1 MLRFSD
7 ELHADTMKELLLM
20 DSPGSR
26 PFALPTGTVT
36 FLLTDIEGSSARW
49 DADPERMGPAV
60 SRHYT
65 LLDEAVVRHGGVR
78 PVEQGEGDSIVAAF
92 SRASDAIAAAVDAQ
106 RAIESE
112 LADEFRVRMA
122 IHTGEA
128 QLRDEGNYFGQAV
141 IRCARLRAL
150 GHGGQ
155 ILVSRTTAD
164 LGSDT
169 LPDGCELRDL
179 GEVRLRDLG
188 RREHVF
194 QLEHPDLPHGFAAL
208 RTLDSIPTNLPT
220 PLTSLIGREHELVE
234 LAGLLR
240 EHRLVTLT
248 GVGGAGKTRL
258 AMQVSADVVDS
269 FPDGVWWIE
278 LASLPS
284 GDRVTGAVLH
294 SSGGSQ
300 TPGAAAIDALV
311 ARLADRETL
320 IVLDNCE
327 HLLNA
332 CGDLVDTVL
341 RACPGVRVLATSREP
356 LGVPG
361 ELTWRI
367 PSLPLPPVGQPLA
380 PESVSAFDGVRLFIE
395 RARLARP
402 HWAITTENA
411 PAVADICQRLD
422 GIPLAIEL
430 AAARV
435 RQLSVEQVAAGLD
448 DRFRLLTGGAR
459 TLLPRQQTLEASIE
473 WSHELLDEDE
483 RSTFRSLGVFV
494 GGFTAEAADF
504 VASTA
509 DPTIDAYGVFELLSR
524 LVDKSLIVAS
534 DDGRY
539 RLLETMRSFALG
551 RARAAG
557 TLEAARDAHLAWAHA
572 EIERWGFPR
581 QILTPELDAT
591 LRTELGNIAAAL
603 EWSMRPSGTL
613 AIKLLRPLARGW
625 YEMGAF
631 SEAGD
636 WTLRLLDHT
645 AGDEL
650 QRAWVCA
657 EMVNIAVWVGH
668 REVIAGAMEA
678 FALADRIG
686 EPALTS
692 RAARAAMVNKSM
704 GEAAIEM
711 LRAGQRAARDADD
724 SSGVIELSL
733 GLSVALARAG
743 RPDEAAIA
751 LDEVDAM
758 MNWRLPLTTLAHA
771 VRTEIMFAKG
781 DLRGALVLALD
792 EPPVNLPAYGYLVLT
807 GVRCAAQLDDRR
819 ALHDLST
826 RAAVLSPFG
835 VPGVLRHVIQASV
848 AYASGDTAEAI
859 SLIQPLV
866 TTHFVHPSTLAEN
879 SVRIACDLASFVQ
892 EAELRDG
899 LLSTL
904 PRHTPIDSND
914 RLHDLIVRLRLDDV
928 EDRWAAAHEALAL
941 AQIRRN
947 RLDSIEAIEH
957 LAAVALTED
966 RLSLGLALLAAV
978 ETDRRVRG
986 EVWRW
991 PARAAMVT
999 ALVAD
1004 HGPLPEVVLS
1014 LDEAIA
1020 LAQRSRGGRR
1030 RPTTGWLSLT
1040 PVEIEVSRLVAIG
1053 MSNASIAER
1062 LIMSPNTVKS
1072 HLSHIFSKLGI
1083 AKRAELATLAA
1094 VNK

>member
-1 MLRFSD
+1 
-7 ELHADTMKELLLM
+7 MKELLLM

-26 PFALPTGTVT
+26 PFSLPTGTVT
-36 FLLTDIEGSSARW
+36 FLLTDIEGSSTRW
-49 DADPERMGPAV
+49 DADPEQMGPAV
-60 SRHYT
+60 SRHYA
-65 LLDEAVVRHGGVR
+65 LLDEAVARHGGVR

-106 RAIESE
+106 RAVESE
-112 LADEFRVRMA
+112 LAEVFRVRMA

-164 LGSDT
+164 LGADT
-169 LPDGCELRDL
+169 LPDRCELRDL

-188 RREHVF
+188 RREHVYE
-194 QLEHPDLPHGFAAL
+194 LEHPDLPRGFAPL
-208 RTLDSIPTNLPT
+208 RTLDSVPTNLPT
-220 PLTSLIGREHELVE
+220 PLTSLIGREQELVE

-258 AMQVSADVVDS
+258 AMQVSADVIDA

-278 LASLPS
+278 LAPLPS

-300 TPGAAAIDALV
+300 TPGTPAIDALI
-311 ARLADRETL
+311 ARLADRQTL

-332 CGDLVDTVL
+332 CGDLVDTML

-367 PSLPLPPVGQPLA
+367 PSLPLPPVGQPVA
-380 PESVSAFDGVRLFIE
+380 PESLSAFDGVRLFIE

-402 HWAITTENA
+402 HFAITTENA

-435 RQLSVEQVAAGLD
+435 RQLSVERIAAGLD

-473 WSHELLDEDE
+473 WSHELLDEHE
-483 RSTFRSLGVFV
+483 RSTFRSLAVFV
-494 GGFTAEAADF
+494 GGFTAEAAEF

-509 DPTIDAYGVFELLSR
+509 DPSIDAYSVFDLLSR
-524 LVDKSLIVAS
+524 LVDKSLVVAG

-557 TLEAARDAHLAWAHA
+557 ALEAARDAHLGWAHA
-572 EIERWGFPR
+572 ELERWQFPGR
-581 QILTPELDAT
+581 ILTPELDAA
-591 LRTELGNIAAAL
+591 LRNELGNIATAL
-603 EWSMRPSGTL
+603 EWSMRPGGAL
-613 AIKLLRPLARGW
+613 ALKLLRPLASGW
-625 YEMGAF
+625 YEIGSFA
-631 SEAGD
+631 EAGD

-650 QRAWVCA
+650 LRAWVCA
-657 EMVNIAVWVGH
+657 EMVNIAVWAGH
-668 REVIAGAMEA
+668 RDIIAGAMEA
-678 FALADRIG
+678 FALADRLG
-686 EPALTS
+686 DPALKS
-692 RAARAAMVNKSM
+692 RAARVASVNKSLGEM
-704 GEAAIEM
+704 GLEM
-711 LRAGQRAARDADD
+711 MRAGRRAALDADD
-724 SSGVIELSL
+724 RTGVVELSL
-733 GLSVALARAG
+733 GLGIALGRAG
-743 RPDEAAIA
+743 QLDEASTI
-751 LDEVDAM
+751 LDEVGAM
-758 MNWRLPLTTLAHA
+758 VTWRLPLTTLLQA
-771 VRTEIMFAKG
+771 VRAEIKFAKG
-781 DLRGALVLALD
+781 DLRAALAIALE
-792 EPPVNLPAYGYLVLT
+792 EPLVNLPAYGYLLLT

-819 ALHDLST
+819 ALDELST
-826 RAAVLSPFG
+826 RVAVLSPFG
-835 VPGVLRHVIQASV
+835 VVGVLCQVIRATV
-848 AYASGDTAEAI
+848 AYAAGDSVEAA
-859 SLIQPLV
+859 SLIRPLV
-866 TTHFVHPSTLAEN
+866 STQFVHPSTLTEN
-879 SVRIACDLASFVQ
+879 SVRVACDLASSVHDI
-892 EAELRDG
+892 ELRDG
-899 LLSTL
+899 LVATL
-904 PRHTPIDSND
+904 PRQIPLDPHD
-914 RLHDLIVRLRLDDV
+914 RLHVLIVRLRLDAV
-928 EDRWAAAHEALAL
+928 EDRWAAAHEALSLAL
-941 AQIRRN
+941 ARGN
-947 RLDSIEAIEH
+947 RLDTIEALEH
-957 LAAVALTED
+957 IAAVALSVD
-966 RLSLGLALLAAV
+966 RVSLGLALLAAI
-978 ETDRRVRG
+978 EADREERG

-991 PARAAMVT
+991 PARASTVT
-999 ALVAD
+999 SLVAD
-1004 HGPLPEVVLS
+1004 HGPLPEVALS
-1014 LDEAIA
+1014 LDEATA
-1020 LAQRSRGGRR
+1020 LTQRSRGERR

-1040 PVEIEVSRLVAIG
+1040 PVEIEVSRLVAVG

-1062 LIMSPNTVKS
+1062 LIMSPNTAKT

-1083 AKRAELATLAA
+1083 ASRAELATLAA
-1094 VNK
+1094 ANP